1 MNATGGLTQLLMRTT
16 IRTAI
21 NADGSHPAAGQ
32 RGDDDAA
39 LGTGCGIGVSA
50 GGAAQDAVGAGDD
63 VDVELGVD
71 LQSGQDHVVQLVDV
85 SALVAGVGV
94 LAQID
99 LNVVGVG
106 EQVSR
111 STLIKVLGV
120 EDVVHQP
127 LVLQSADGAGSAAQS
142 KAHLDAGLL
151 HVFLQ
156 EAVDGQ
162 RGAADEM
169 EQLRR
174 GLDSMQGEICGTL
187 RAGFSI
193 NYALYRLPDVLA
205 SYHKKYPMV
214 RMDIATGH
222 SRHLYQQML
231 EGNMDLAVLRGE
243 YPWDGTQFLLSQ
255 ESICLIHSREYKDV
269 PLSDYLYIDHRSD
282 AALGRLERSLWGD
295 PARVLQEI
303 AAMTAGLTERDF
315 AGVTAENAVT
325 AGQKLYLQYGI
336 TGVRGQVE
344 AGLPAVRD
352 YGLPALENGLAQGYD
367 LNRSGCG
374 ALLAIL
380 ANSTD
385 TNIIA
390 RSSRERQQALV
401 QELKALLTRTPYP
414 DEAALAA
421 LDDSFRAERLSPG
434 GSADLLALT
443 YLLYF
448 FKTEDNGH
456 V

>member
-1 MNATGGLTQLLMRTT
+1 MMGRKAGTTMRKVVAPEPSRWATKVVRMMAITAAIRGRPMNATGGLTQLLMRTT

-50 GGAAQDAVGAGDD
+50 GGTAQDAVGAGDD

-142 KAHLDAGLL
+142 KVHLDAGLL

-162 RGAADEM
+162 RGAA
-169 EQLRR
+169 
-174 GLDSMQGEICGTL
+174 G
-187 RAGFSI
+187 
-193 NYALYRLPDVLA
+193 
-205 SYHKKYPMV
+205 
-214 RMDIATGH
+214 
-222 SRHLYQQML
+222 
-231 EGNMDLAVLRGE
+231 
-243 YPWDGTQFLLSQ
+243 DG
-255 ESICLIHSREYKDV
+255 
-269 PLSDYLYIDHRSD
+269 
-282 AALGRLERSLWGD
+282 AA
-295 PARVLQEI
+295 
-303 AAMTAGLTERDF
+303 AAWA
-315 AGVTAENAVT
+315 
-325 AGQKLYLQYGI
+325 
-336 TGVRGQVE
+336 
-344 AGLPAVRD
+344 
-352 YGLPALENGLAQGYD
+352 
-367 LNRSGCG
+367 
-374 ALLAIL
+374 
-380 ANSTD
+380 
-385 TNIIA
+385 
-390 RSSRERQQALV
+390 
-401 QELKALLTRTPYP
+401 
-414 DEAALAA
+414 
-421 LDDSFRAERLSPG
+421 
-434 GSADLLALT
+434 
-443 YLLYF
+443 
-448 FKTEDNGH
+448 
-456 V
+456 